1 MQKFTT
7 VRDAKEFISSRLIA
21 ESQLEGVL
29 LSDVERKMLYF
40 SETGWT
46 LPDIEEAS
54 AIFDRD
60 YDQSQYEQKIAA
72 IARNFLANA
81 RKNDQNEYDTWKEAV
96 RTLRQEDHYLL
107 VLIDPPRES
116 PDFSWGRLLKLS
128 VIGLVIVCLA
138 FVISY
143 QFLKK

>member
-1 MQKFTT
+1 MQTFAT
-7 VRDAKEFISSRLIA
+7 VRDAKEFIISRIIA
-21 ESQLEGVL
+21 EAQLKGVL

-46 LPDIEEAS
+46 LPDMEEVS
-54 AIFDRD
+54 DIFDRE
-60 YDQSQYEQKIAA
+60 YDQSQYEQKIAS
-72 IARNFLANA
+72 IIRSFRTRA

-96 RTLRQEDHYLL
+96 QTLRQEDHYLL
-107 VLIDPPRES
+107 VLIDAPSES
-116 PDFSWGRLLKLS
+116 SNFSWGRVLKLS
-128 VIGLVIVCLA
+128 AIGLLIVCLA